1 MTTRVSLAEL
11 TAANI
16 KLRPAE
22 AVAIVSTI
30 CAQRLDGALPGIP
43 TPGVVRLSRGGEVL
57 IEGPVATTQD
67 DVARAAHLLDALLPG
82 FDALPEYRASGALRL
97 VIARALRTLDLPPY
111 GSLVEFRTAL
121 QRFAAQPPR
130 ESVAELFRAWERARA
145 AHAFREAPDTGL
157 TISDVRRA
165 RRATGLSID
174 HVAAVAELPR
184 VRVRDLEWGDLR
196 SWPADADGRAQIIRY
211 ARAAGLDETLVL
223 SIAWPMVI
231 ETVAQRVQ
239 EPPCTAL
246 VPVGSQALTT
256 VAAAAASNR
265 HRRWR
270 AAAGIAA
277 AAILLVIGTWD
288 RQTPPRP
295 AVGRPEAVQVGL
307 AANGAPPVVIVPR
320 AMPAATAAAAPM
332 RDRTR
337 RPAAAAAT
345 PRRNPRKVPLLQR
358 ELIRLEFR

>member
-11 TAANI
+11 TAAHI

-30 CAQRLDGALPGIP
+30 CAQRLAGELPGIP
-43 TPGVVRLSRGGEVL
+43 TPGVMRLSRDGNVL

-82 FDALPEYRASGALRL
+82 FDVLPEYRASGALRL

-111 GSLVEFRTAL
+111 GSLADFRTAL
-121 QRFAAQPPR
+121 QRFAAEQPR
-130 ESVAELFRAWERARA
+130 ESVADLFRAWERARA
-145 AHAFREAPDTGL
+145 AHSFRQTRDTGL

-174 HVAAVAELPR
+174 HVAAAAELPR

-196 SWPADADGRAQIIRY
+196 QWPADAAGRAQIIRY

-231 ETVAQRVQ
+231 ESVAQRVPD
-239 EPPCTAL
+239 PPCTAL
-246 VPVGSQALTT
+246 VPAGTQVLTP
-256 VAAAAASNR
+256 VAPAAASHR

-270 AAAGIAA
+270 AAAGVAA
-277 AAILLVIGTWD
+277 ATILLVIGLGD
-288 RQTPPRP
+288 GQTSPPRP
-295 AVGRPEAVQVGL
+295 AVTRPEAVQVGL
-307 AANGAPPVVIVPR
+307 AGTGAPPVIIVPR
-320 AMPAATAAAAPM
+320 PTRAPAPQAAPAQP
-332 RDRTR
+332 RAR
-337 RPAAAAAT
+337 RPT
-345 PRRNPRKVPLLQR
+345 PASERRNPRKTPWLQR
-358 ELIRLEFR
+358 ELIRFEFR